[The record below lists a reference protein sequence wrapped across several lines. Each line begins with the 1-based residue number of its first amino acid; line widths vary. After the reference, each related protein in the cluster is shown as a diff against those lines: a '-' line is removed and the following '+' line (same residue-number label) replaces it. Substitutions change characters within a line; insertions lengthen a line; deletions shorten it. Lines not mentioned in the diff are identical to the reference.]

1 MTGDDAVH
9 DAGRDE
15 AYRTLVGLIEG
26 AMAAQLV
33 RAAATMNLAD
43 TIGDDAPTT
52 EQLASAH
59 NVEPDRL
66 RRMLRALAAIGI
78 CVERQAGRFALT
90 EAGQLLRLDREDS
103 AHAMVRTFTDE
114 LVLGSWPRLLYSVRT
129 GDPAFDDVFGASLH
143 DYLTGRP
150 DLSARFN
157 LAMGQSSRAV
167 ADALPDAF
175 DFGSYN
181 EITDLG
187 GGDGTVLVSVLRRHP
202 GLRGIVF
209 DRTEAVAHQVA
220 QTAGAAGVGDR
231 CVTVVGNVF
240 DGVPKGSD
248 LHLLKNVLHEWDDDR
263 AATVLERSRAAL
275 PDHGRLLIIESVLP
289 EVTPAGADPGPYL
302 SDLTMMVLLGGRERT
317 RGDLVR
323 LCARAGFRVADL
335 VPLSTRLHLIEAAPA
350 YG

>member
-1 MTGDDAVH
+1 MTGNDAVH
-9 DAGRDE
+9 DE
-15 AYRTLVGLIEG
+15 AYRALVRLLDG

-33 RAAATMNLAD
+33 RAAATMSLAD
-43 TIGDDAPTT
+43 TIGDDAPTV
-52 EQLASAH
+52 EELASAH
-59 NVEPDRL
+59 NVAPDRL
-66 RRMLRALAAIGI
+66 RRMLRALTAIGI
-78 CVERQAGRFALT
+78 CVEREAGRFALT
-90 EAGQLLRLDREDS
+90 EAGQLLRVDREDS

-114 LVLGSWPRLLYSVRT
+114 VILGAWPRLLYSVRT
-129 GDPAFDDVFGASLH
+129 GDPAFEDMFGTSLH
-143 DYLTGRP
+143 DYLTDRP
-150 DLSARFN
+150 DLAARLN
-157 LAMGQSSRAV
+157 VAIGQSSRAV

-187 GGDGTVLVSVLRRHP
+187 GGDGTVLASVLRRHP

-220 QTAGAAGVGDR
+220 QTAGTAGVGDR
-231 CVTVVGNVF
+231 CVTVVGNFF

-275 PDHGRLLIIESVLP
+275 PDHGRLLIVESVLP

-302 SDLTMMVLLGGRERT
+302 SDLTMMLLVGGRERT
-317 RGDLVR
+317 RADFVR

-335 VPLSTRLHLIEAAPA
+335 VPLTTSLHLIEAAPA